1 MDSTDQIKDSQEL
14 GKESQQDKLARV
26 EGECFVLEE
35 YFIPKSEE
43 HLIRTPSAQQEN
55 KTDKKD
61 KKKKKKEKRPVLKFS
76 LNERLCSSLVD
87 VGPAQKPPDCSYT
100 NCKMQ
105 HDVAEFLASK
115 PPDAGPECYVFTTF
129 GHCPR
134 GVTCRFGSSHLDPDG
149 RNIRSEQAEPSKS
162 KFILNKQDQIDLR
175 KKQYDFSLADSVCQA
190 SWDLINGGSKS
201 GETETENIE
210 PPPEKKNRTVG
221 PASDED
227 IVKLRQVEKKRLD
240 WSGKTYL
247 APLTTVGNLPFRRVC
262 KGLGADITCGEMA
275 LGLQLLQGHGAE
287 WALTKKH
294 PSEDF
299 FGVQLCGCSPPQMAR
314 VAQLCEEKLDC
325 DFVDINMGCPID
337 LIYQKGMGSGLM
349 ARKRPLE
356 NIVRTM
362 SAILSKPL
370 TIKMRTGIYS
380 EKKIAHDVFP
390 LVEEWGVSAITL
402 HGRSRE
408 QRYTKLADWEYIGDC
423 VKTVQVPVFG
433 NGDVLNYEDYN
444 ADLEKSNVSGIMLA
458 RGALI
463 KPWLFTEI
471 KEQRHWDISGQERL
485 DIVKNFCNFG
495 MEHWGSDD
503 KGVENTRKFL
513 LEWLSFAHRYVPHGI
528 LMFPPQKINQ
538 RLPIYRGRNE
548 LETLLSSPSSSDW
561 IKISEMFLGKVRDDF
576 QFIPKHKAHS
586 Y

>member
-1 MDSTDQIKDSQEL
+1 MTSADENKDTSLLSKDTQN
-14 GKESQQDKLARV
+14 DKLARV

-43 HLIRTPSAQQEN
+43 HLIREPVEN
-55 KTDKKD
+55 GNAKKD
-61 KKKKKKEKRPVLKFS
+61 KKEKKKKEKRPVLKIS
-76 LNERLCSSLVD
+76 LSERLCNSRVD
-87 VGPAQKPPDCSYT
+87 LGPGEDPPDCGYN

-105 HDVAEFLASK
+105 HDVTQFLASK
-115 PPDAGPECYVFTTF
+115 PPDAGPECYVFSTF
-129 GHCPR
+129 GYCPR
-134 GVTCRFGSSHLDPDG
+134 GVTCRFGSSHLDAEG
-149 RNIRSEQAEPSKS
+149 RNVRRGDVEKTRN
-162 KFILNKQDQIDLR
+162 KFSLSKQDQTNLR

-190 SWDLINGGSKS
+190 SWDIINSVGKTA
-201 GETETENIE
+201 EAEAETENIE
-210 PPPEKKNRTVG
+210 PPEKKSKTVG
-221 PASDED
+221 PVSDED
-227 IVKLRQVEKKRLD
+227 IVKLRQAERKQLD
-240 WSGKTYL
+240 WTGKTYL

-294 PSEDF
+294 ESEDF
-299 FGVQLCGCSPPQMAR
+299 FGVQVCGCSPPQMAR
-314 VAQLCEEKLDC
+314 VAQLCQDKIDC

-362 SAILSKPL
+362 STILTKPL
-370 TIKMRTGIYS
+370 TIKMRTGIYT
-380 EKKIAHDVFP
+380 EKRIAHDVFP

-408 QRYTKLADWEYIGDC
+408 QRYTRLADWEYIGDC
-423 VKTVQVPVFG
+423 AKTVEVPVFG

-444 ADLEKSNVSGIMLA
+444 AAMEKSGVAGIMLA

-471 KEQRHWDISGQERL
+471 KEQRHWDISAQERL

-495 MEHWGSDD
+495 LEHWGSDD

-513 LEWLSFAHRYVPHGI
+513 LG
-528 LMFPPQKINQ
+528 
-538 RLPIYRGRNE
+538 
-548 LETLLSSPSSSDW
+548 
-561 IKISEMFLGKVRDDF
+561 KISDRS
-576 QFIPKHKAHS
+576 IH
-586 Y
+586 

>member
-1 MDSTDQIKDSQEL
+1 MYRPFYFLDMASADENKDTQLLS
-14 GKESQQDKLARV
+14 KETENDKLARV

-43 HLIRTPSAQQEN
+43 RLIRPDVDN
-55 KTDKKD
+55 GNVKKE
-61 KKKKKKEKRPVLKFS
+61 KKEKKRKEKRPVLKIS
-76 LNERLCSSLVD
+76 WSERLCNSRVD
-87 VGPAQKPPDCSYT
+87 LAPGEDPPDCGYT

-105 HDVAEFLASK
+105 HDVPQFLASK
-115 PPDAGPECYVFTTF
+115 PPDAGPECYVFSTF
-129 GHCPR
+129 GYCPR
-134 GVTCRFGSSHLDPDG
+134 GVTCRFGSSHLDAEG
-149 RNIRSEQAEPSKS
+149 RNVMREDAEKTKNKS
-162 KFILNKQDQIDLR
+162 WLTKQDQTQLR
-175 KKQYDFSLADSVCQA
+175 KKQYDFSLADSACQA
-190 SWDLINGGSKS
+190 SWDIINSVIFNRVGKKD
-201 GETETENIE
+201 EAEADAEEEEEAENIE
-210 PPPEKKNRTVG
+210 PPEKKMKAVG
-221 PASDED
+221 PVSDED
-227 IVKLRQVEKKRLD
+227 LVKLRQVEKKQLD
-240 WSGKTYL
+240 WTGKTYL

-294 PSEDF
+294 ESEDF
-299 FGVQLCGCSPPQMAR
+299 FGVQVCGCSPPQMAR
-314 VAQLCEEKLDC
+314 VAQLCQDKIDC

-362 SAILSKPL
+362 SSILTKPL
-370 TIKMRTGIYS
+370 TIKMRTGIYT
-380 EKKIAHDVFP
+380 EKRIAHDVFP
-390 LVEEWGVSAITL
+390 LVEQWGVSAITL

-408 QRYTKLADWEYIGDC
+408 QRYTRLADWDYIGEC
-423 VKTVQVPVFG
+423 ARTVEVPVFG

-444 ADLEKSNVSGIMLA
+444 AAMEKGKVAGIMLA

-495 MEHWGSDD
+495 LEHWGSDD

-513 LEWLSFAHRYVPHGI
+513 LG
-528 LMFPPQKINQ
+528 KIPDL
-538 RLPIYRGRNE
+538 R
-548 LETLLSSPSSSDW
+548 
-561 IKISEMFLGKVRDDF
+561 
-576 QFIPKHKAHS
+576 
-586 Y
+586 

>member
-1 MDSTDQIKDSQEL
+1 MNNVPYQTLLNKINIGFYFLDMSSSDQSKDSPSL
-14 GKESQQDKLARV
+14 SNESDKLARV
-26 EGECFVLEE
+26 DVECFVQEE
-35 YFIPKSEE
+35 YFIPKSKE
-43 HLIRTPSAQQEN
+43 HLVRAPAAQQEN
-55 KTDKKD
+55 KNDKKE
-61 KKKKKKEKRPVLKFS
+61 KKKKEKRPFVKIS
-76 LNERLCSSLVD
+76 LSERLCNSLVD
-87 VGPAQKPPDCSYT
+87 VGPGEEPQDCGYT

-105 HDVAEFLASK
+105 HDVVKFLASK
-115 PPDAGPECYVFTTF
+115 PPDAGPDCYVFDTF
-129 GHCPR
+129 GYCPR
-134 GVTCRFGSSHLDPDG
+134 GVTCRFGTSHLDTDG
-149 RNIRSEQAEPSKS
+149 RNIRSQQAEPGKN
-162 KFILNKQDQIDLR
+162 KFVLNKQDQVELR

-190 SWDLINGGSKS
+190 SWDLINEASKS
-201 GETETENIE
+201 AESENIE

-221 PASDED
+221 PVSDED
-227 IVKLRQVEKKRLD
+227 IVKLRQVEKRSLD
-240 WSGKTYL
+240 WTGKTYL

-294 PSEDF
+294 ESEDF

-362 SAILSKPL
+362 STILSKPL

-380 EKKIAHDVFP
+380 DKKIAHTVFP
-390 LVEEWGVSAITL
+390 LVEEWGVAAITL

-423 VKTVQVPVFG
+423 AKTVQVPVFG

-444 ADLEKSNVSGIMLA
+444 AAMEKSAVSGIMLA

-471 KEQRHWDISGQERL
+471 KEQRHWDISAQERL

-495 MEHWGSDD
+495 LEHWGSDD

-513 LEWLSFAHRYVPHGI
+513 LGKSADTR
-528 LMFPPQKINQ
+528 
-538 RLPIYRGRNE
+538 R
-548 LETLLSSPSSSDW
+548 SDW
-561 IKISEMFLGKVRDDF
+561 
-576 QFIPKHKAHS
+576 H
-586 Y
+586 